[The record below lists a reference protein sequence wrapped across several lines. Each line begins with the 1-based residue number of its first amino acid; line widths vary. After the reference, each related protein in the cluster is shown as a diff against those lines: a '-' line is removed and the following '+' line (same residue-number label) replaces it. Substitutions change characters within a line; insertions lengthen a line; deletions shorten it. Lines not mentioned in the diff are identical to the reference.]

1 MRALQRKAWRDL
13 WHLRS
18 QALAIALVIAAGLAN
33 LVMSRATLESLAETR
48 QRFYDDHAFADVFAQ
63 ARRVPEALAER
74 LREIDGV
81 QAVETRL
88 MAGANLAVEGFDEPV
103 RALMVSLPDSGEP
116 LLNRPYL
123 RAGRLL
129 APGSEDEVVVSEAFA
144 EAHGFAPGD
153 TLAATI
159 YGRRRELRIV
169 GIALS
174 PEYVY
179 QIQPGT
185 VFPDFRRFAIVWM
198 NRRALQAALDMDGAF
213 NSVSLKLAAHTRSEA
228 VIAAVDD
235 ALASYGGLGA
245 YDREDQVS
253 NRFLSEELRQ
263 LDTMA
268 RIFPTIFLGVAA
280 FLLNVVISRLVGMQ
294 RDQIAILKAFGYSNL
309 AVGLHYALLVAL
321 IVGVGVGLGLLGGIR
336 LGQWM
341 AGVYQDFYRFP
352 FLEFTLSPGVFALGI
367 GVSLFAALVGTAHAV
382 VGAARLPPAD
392 AMRPPAPE
400 RYRPALLERTFLT
413 RHLGQPTR
421 MVLRHLERRPW
432 KSALSVLGLAFACAI
447 MMIGRFQT
455 DAIDHMIDV
464 QFRIG
469 QRNDLSADFTEAAG
483 PAAAHELRALPGVR
497 QVEPYR
503 NVPVVLRAGA
513 RSQRNAIQG
522 LAHDGVLKRPVDRHL
537 RRVAIP
543 ETGLLLTDYLAEQ
556 LGVGVGDV
564 LEIDVLEGRR
574 RRTQAVVAGVVSEY
588 LGVNAYMDLDAL
600 NRLLGEGELISGAWI
615 TADAD
620 ADAHAALY
628 HELQRRP
635 RVAGVGVRRLAIQNF
650 YETLGESL
658 GVFTFVALLLGGVI
672 NFGVVYN
679 AARVSLSE
687 RGRDLASLRVLGFTR
702 AEVSYVLIGE
712 LVLLV
717 LISIPI
723 GFLTGYGL
731 SLYMA
736 VSMQSELFRVP
747 VLVTPATYGFAAL
760 AMLASTLVSAIIVQ
774 RRIGRLD
781 LIGVLKTRE

>member
-1 MRALQRKAWRDL
+1 MRALHIKALRDL

-33 LVMSRATLESLAETR
+33 LVMSRATLESLSETR

-63 ARRVPEALAER
+63 ARRVPEPVAER

-88 MAGANLAVEGFDEPV
+88 VAGANLSVPGFDEPV

-129 APGSEDEVVVSEAFA
+129 APGSEDEAVISEAFA

-153 TLAATI
+153 TLSATI
-159 YGRRRELRIV
+159 YGRQRELHIV

-198 NRRALQAALDMDGAF
+198 NRRALEAALDMDGAF
-213 NSVSLKLAAHTRSEA
+213 NNVTLKLAARA
-228 VIAAVDD
+228 RGDAAIAAVDD
-235 ALASYGGLGA
+235 VLAPYGGLGA

-280 FLLNVVISRLVGMQ
+280 FLLNVVVSRLVGMQ
-294 RDQIAILKAFGYSNL
+294 RDQIAILKAFGYSNV
-309 AVGLHYALLVAL
+309 AIGLHYALLVAL
-321 IVGVGVGLGLLGGIR
+321 IVGVGVVVGLLGGIR

-352 FLEFTLSPGVFALGI
+352 FLEFRMSGGVFLLGV
-367 GVSLFAALVGTAHAV
+367 GVSLLAAFVGTAHAV
-382 VGAARLPPAD
+382 IAAARLPPAE

-400 RYRPALLERTFLT
+400 RYRPALFERIGLA
-413 RHLGQPTR
+413 RWLSQSTR
-421 MVLRHLERRPW
+421 MLLRNLERRPW
-432 KSALSVLGLAFACAI
+432 KSLLSVVGLAFACAI
-447 MMIGRFQT
+447 MMVGRFQT
-455 DAIDHMIDV
+455 DAIDYMIDA

-469 QRNDLSADFTEAAG
+469 QRNDLSADFTEATG

-497 QVEPYR
+497 QVEGYR
-503 NVPVVLRAGA
+503 NVPVILRHGV
-513 RSQRNAIQG
+513 RSERNALQG
-522 LAHDGVLKRPVDRHL
+522 LAQDSVLKRPVDRDL
-537 RRVAIP
+537 RRVPIP
-543 ETGLLLTDYLAEQ
+543 AEGLLLTDYLAGQ

-564 LEIDVLEGRR
+564 VEIDVLEGRR
-574 RRTQAVVAGVVSEY
+574 RSVQALVAGVVNEY

-600 NRLLGEGELISGAWI
+600 NRLLGDGERLSGVLIA
-615 TADAD
+615 ADVEAEAD
-620 ADAHAALY
+620 LFR
-628 HELQRRP
+628 ELERRP

-650 YETLGESL
+650 YETLGESM
-658 GVFTFVALLLGGVI
+658 GVFTYVALILGGVI

-702 AEVSYVLIGE
+702 AEVSYVLVGE

-717 LISIPI
+717 LLSIPL
-723 GFLTGYGL
+723 GFVTGYML

-736 VSMQSELFRVP
+736 VSMQSELFRIP
-747 VLVTPATYGFAAL
+747 VLVTAPTYGFAGL
-760 AMLASTLVSAIIVQ
+760 AMLASTLVSALIVQ

>member
-1 MRALQRKAWRDL
+1 MRALNTKALRDL

-33 LVMSRATLESLAETR
+33 LVMSQATLESLSETR
-48 QRFYDDHAFADVFAQ
+48 QRFYADRAFADVFAQ
-63 ARRVPEALAER
+63 ARRVPEGVAER

-81 QAVETRL
+81 QALETRL
-88 MAGANLAVEGFDEPV
+88 VSGANLSVPGFDEPV
-103 RALMVSLPDSGEP
+103 RALMVSLPDSDEP

-123 RAGRLL
+123 RTGRLL
-129 APGSEDEVVVSEAFA
+129 APGREDEAVISEAFA

-153 TLAATI
+153 TLSATI
-159 YGRRRELRIV
+159 YGRQRELRIV

-198 NRRALQAALDMDGAF
+198 NRRALEAALDMDGAF
-213 NSVSLKLAAHTRSEA
+213 NNVTLTLAARTRSEA
-228 VIAAVDD
+228 AIAEVDAV
-235 ALASYGGLGA
+235 LAPYGGLGA

-309 AVGLHYALLVAL
+309 AIGLHYALLVAL
-321 IVGVGVGLGLLGGIR
+321 IVGVGVVVGLLGGIR
-336 LGQWM
+336 LGHWM

-352 FLEFTLSPGVFALGI
+352 FLEFTMSPGVFASGV
-367 GVSLFAALVGTAHAV
+367 GVSLLAALVGTAHAV
-382 VGAARLPPAD
+382 VTAARLPPAE

-400 RYRPALLERTFLT
+400 RYRPAFFER
-413 RHLGQPTR
+413 LGLSRVLSQPTR

-432 KSALSVLGLAFACAI
+432 KSLLSVVGLAFACAI
-447 MMIGRFQT
+447 MMMGRFQT
-455 DAIDHMIDV
+455 DAIDYMIDV

-469 QRNDLSADFTEAAG
+469 QRNDLSADFTEATG
-483 PAAAHELRALPGVR
+483 PSAAHELRALPGVR
-497 QVEPYR
+497 HVEGYR
-503 NVPVVLRAGA
+503 NVAVVLRHGV
-513 RSQRNAIQG
+513 RSARNAIQG
-522 LAHDGVLKRPVDRHL
+522 LARDSVLKRPVNRSL
-537 RRVAIP
+537 QRVPIP
-543 ETGLLLTDYLAEQ
+543 DEGLLLTDYLADQ
-556 LGVGVGDV
+556 LGLGIGDV
-564 LEIDVLEGRR
+564 VEIDVLEGRR
-574 RRTQAVVAGVVSEY
+574 RTVQAMVAGVVNEY
-588 LGVNAYMDLDAL
+588 LGVNAYMDLAAL
-600 NRLLGEGELISGAWI
+600 NRLLGEGERISGVLIA
-615 TADAD
+615 ADVEAES
-620 ADAHAALY
+620 ALFR
-628 HELQRRP
+628 ELERRP
-635 RVAGVGVRRLAIQNF
+635 RVAGVGVRRLAIRNF

-658 GVFTFVALLLGGVI
+658 GVFTFVALILGGVI

-702 AEVSYVLIGE
+702 GEVSYVLVGE

-717 LISIPI
+717 LLSIPL
-723 GFLTGYGL
+723 GFATGYML

-736 VSMQSELFRVP
+736 TSMQSELFRIP
-747 VLVTPATYGFAAL
+747 VLVTARTYGFAGL
-760 AMLASTLVSAIIVQ
+760 AMLASTLVSALIVQ
-774 RRIGRLD
+774 RRIAHLD